1 MTDCYVENMRIV
13 DSLEMLLR
21 YILPFIGFYE
31 NKKNMKGISYHIN
44 RFVFDKMRYR
54 GYAHVNVSNVA
65 VTRNNRLDIWR
76 NIKNDIV

>member
-1 MTDCYVENMRIV
+1 
-13 DSLEMLLR
+13 
-21 YILPFIGFYE
+21 
-31 NKKNMKGISYHIN
+31 MKGISYHIN